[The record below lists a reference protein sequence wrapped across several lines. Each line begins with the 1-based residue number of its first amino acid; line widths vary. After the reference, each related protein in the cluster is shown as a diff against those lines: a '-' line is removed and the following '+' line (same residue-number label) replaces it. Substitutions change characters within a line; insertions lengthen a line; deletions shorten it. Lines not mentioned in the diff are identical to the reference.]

1 MSWEDQGRQY
11 HMWFGHGTAP
21 DKGKKAA
28 PDPSITGKR
37 TEDRVLALAYG
48 AIAALPAS
56 LRGRA
61 EAHYQHGTLPRL
73 KGAMAAWIRGTRLD
87 RDTFANRFF
96 GREANDPVVL
106 SLHSAALGAATATS
120 HEDIRDAAGKL
131 ADAIKAVG
139 VDQWPRFIAE
149 ASERARDPATQAAIE
164 RSRQPPDPARD
175 AIRPVYPIETAIGV
189 IGAGVVGGVGA
200 AARAVGGAI
209 LRQVAPGSRS
219 PTANGVAPQP
229 STTAPAGRPLEPAPS
244 GPPVRLHEGQQGK
257 HVEGSNNYIPAR
269 STLTGNPKAL
279 LQEFAGRGQQVGRV
293 QVGKA
298 GSKEVFDA
306 GKTIGIFRTEAGLSA
321 PTTRGMIHYSNKG
334 AHIVPAAPRNWKP

>member
-28 PDPSITGKR
+28 PDPSVAGKSI
-37 TEDRVLALAYG
+37 EDRVLALAYG

-73 KGAMAAWIRGTRLD
+73 KGAIAAWIRGARLD
-87 RDTFANRFF
+87 RDTFANLFF
-96 GREANDPVVL
+96 GREANDPVVR
-106 SLHSAALGAATATS
+106 SLHSAALDAATATS
-120 HEDIRDAAGKL
+120 HEDLRDAAGKL

-139 VDQWPRFIAE
+139 VDQWPRFVAE
-149 ASERARDPATQAAIE
+149 VSERARDPATQAAIE

-209 LRQVAPGSRS
+209 LRQALPGGRS
-219 PTANGVAPQP
+219 PTANGVAPKP

-257 HVEGSNNYIPAR
+257 HIEGSKNYDPTR
-269 STLTGNPKAL
+269 STLTADPKTL
-279 LQEFAGRGQQVGRV
+279 LNRFAGRGEKRGSIPVG
-293 QVGKA
+293 QP
-298 GSKEVFDA
+298 GSKEAFDT
-306 GKTIGIFRTEAGLSA
+306 GKEVIGINRSRGGVST
-321 PTTRGMIHYSNKG
+321 PTTRGMIHYSKRG
-334 AHIVPAAPRNWKP
+334 AHIVPAAPRK